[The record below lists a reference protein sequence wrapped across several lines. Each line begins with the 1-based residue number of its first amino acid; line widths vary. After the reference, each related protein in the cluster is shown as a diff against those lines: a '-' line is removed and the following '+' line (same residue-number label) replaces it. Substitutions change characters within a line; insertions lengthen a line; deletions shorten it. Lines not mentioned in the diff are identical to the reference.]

1 MFLLL
6 KCNGIRFGTKMAKN
20 DAKRQKTDVKW
31 PKPTQNESKNSPKQL
46 LKFLVAVGFEIYNIY
61 I

>member
-20 DAKRQKTDVKW
+20 DAKRQKTDIKW
-31 PKPTQNESKNSPKQL
+31 PKPTQNESKKSPKQQ
-46 LKFLVAVGFEIYNIY
+46 
-61 I
+61 